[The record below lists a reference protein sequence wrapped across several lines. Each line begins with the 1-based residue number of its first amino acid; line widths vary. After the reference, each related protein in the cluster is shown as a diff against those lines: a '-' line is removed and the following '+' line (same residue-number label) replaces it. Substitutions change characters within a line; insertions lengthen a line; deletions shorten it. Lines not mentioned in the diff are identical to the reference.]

1 MLDRAASPSAR
12 PPAELRRRARD
23 RARAYRRRIKG
34 CRVMVPVEVGPEA
47 LDLLL
52 RTGWLLEVDVCDRRK
67 VGEAIAC
74 MLADAAKRR

>member
-1 MLDRAASPSAR
+1 MLQRPASLSAR
-12 PPAELRRRARD
+12 PSAELRRPARD

-34 CRVMVPVEVGPEA
+34 CRVMVPVEVGPEVV
-47 LDLLL
+47 DLAL
-52 RTGWLLEVDVCDRRK
+52 RTGWLLEADACDRRK